1 MATIKPFRAIRYN
14 QKKIDH
20 INNVISQP
28 YDRVRYGLQ
37 DEYYRLSDYNIT
49 RIIKG
54 KEFDDDSDSKNV
66 YTRAK
71 GFLDQWL
78 KEGVLIREDE
88 PAYYVY
94 HQTFPLPTGES
105 ITRKAFIA
113 AFELVDFE
121 AGIVLPHEKTHAGP
135 KIDRLNLTRATETYF
150 GNIFMLYPD
159 PQNKIDTIFDD
170 AINRPPDI
178 EAKEL
183 HESDVLH
190 QVWVVTDPKVI
201 TAVNEEMAPKT
212 NLIIADGHHRYETA
226 LNYREE
232 VAKKHPDAPDNAGFK
247 YRMVA
252 LVSMSNPGL
261 TILPTHRLILDYNK
275 YSPDEILE
283 RAKDYFDITEV
294 PDRNN
299 LEKRMEE
306 GMGKIGQIGLAAK
319 NGLYLLNLR
328 DPEIILQLAPD
339 RDQSWRDLDVTI
351 LHKLLFHHIMEIDP
365 KSIDNLEN
373 IKYLR
378 EPDMGYQEIEESE
391 EAFLFILNAT
401 RIEQVT
407 ACTEVGEKMPQK
419 STDFYP
425 KIVTGFAMLPIGKE
439 EII

>member
-14 QKKIDH
+14 QKKIDN

-37 DEYYRLSDYNIT
+37 DEYYNLSDYNIT

-54 KEFDDDSDSKNV
+54 KEFDDDDDAQNV

-78 KEGVLIREDE
+78 KEGVLSREDQ

-94 HQTFPLPTGES
+94 HQTFPLPSGES

-159 PQNKIDTIFDD
+159 PENRIDSIFDK
-170 AINRPPDI
+170 AANRRPDI
-178 EAKEL
+178 VAKEL
-183 HESDVLH
+183 HEKDVLH
-190 QVWVVTDPKVI
+190 QVWVVTDPEVI
-201 TAVNEEMAPKT
+201 SAVNAEMAPKT

-226 LNYREE
+226 LNYQEE
-232 VAKKHPDAPDNAGFK
+232 AAKKYPDAPANAGFN

-261 TILPTHRLILDYNK
+261 TILPTHRLIFDYDK
-275 YSPDEILE
+275 FSTDEILE
-283 RAKDYFDITEV
+283 RSKAYFDIKEI
-294 PDRNN
+294 PDRNK
-299 LEKRMEE
+299 LEKIMKS
-306 GMGKIGQIGLAAK
+306 GQGKIGQIGLATKEGMFA
-319 NGLYLLNLR
+319 LTLR
-328 DPEIILQLAPD
+328 DPDIMKQLAPD
-339 RDQSWRDLDVTI
+339 RAQSWRDLDVSI
-351 LHKLLFHHIMEIDP
+351 LHQLLLQHIMEIDP
-365 KSIDNLEN
+365 QKIDNLEN

-378 EPDMGYQEIEESE
+378 EPDMGFHDVKGSGSAY
-391 EAFLFILNAT
+391 LFILNAT

-407 ACTEVGEKMPQK
+407 ACAEVGEKMPQK

-425 KIVTGFAMLPIGKE
+425 KIVTGFAMLPVGKE
-439 EII
+439 ETL

>member
-14 QKKIDH
+14 QEKIDH
-20 INNVISQP
+20 INHVISQP

-37 DEYYRLSDYNIT
+37 DEYYNLSDYNIT

-54 KEFDDDSDSKNV
+54 KEFDDDSETQNV

-71 GFLDQWL
+71 GYLDQWL
-78 KEGVLIREDE
+78 MDGVLIREE
-88 PAYYVY
+88 QPAYYVY
-94 HQTFPLPTGES
+94 HQTFPLPSGET
-105 ITRKAFIA
+105 ITRKAFIG
-113 AFELVDFE
+113 AFELVGFE

-159 PQNKIDTIFDD
+159 PENKIDAIFDQ

-183 HESDVLH
+183 HEKDVLH
-190 QVWVVTDPKVI
+190 QVWVVTDPEVI
-201 TAVNEEMAPKT
+201 SAVNAEMEPKT

-226 LNYREE
+226 LNYQEE
-232 VAKKHPDAPDNAGFK
+232 AAKKYPEAPKNAGFN

-261 TILPTHRLILDYNK
+261 TILPTHRLIFDYDHF
-275 YSPDEILE
+275 STDEVLE
-283 RAKDYFDITEV
+283 RAKDYFDIKEV
-294 PDRNN
+294 PDRKN
-299 LEKRMEE
+299 LEKIMEE
-306 GMGKIGQIGLAAK
+306 GLSQVGQIGLASK
-319 NGLYLLNLR
+319 KGLYVLNLR
-328 DPEIILQLAPD
+328 DPGIMNQLAPD
-339 RDQSWRDLDVTI
+339 RVQSWCDLDVSI
-351 LHKLLFHHIMEIDP
+351 LHKLLLHHILEIDP
-365 KSIDNLEN
+365 QKIDDLEN

-378 EPDMGYQEIEESE
+378 EPDMGYHEVEGSE
-391 EAFLFILNAT
+391 NAYLFILNAT

-425 KIVTGFAMLPIGKE
+425 KIVTGFAMLPVGE
-439 EII
+439 EETL